1 MGGVGVIGAER
12 LKQVRAVLDPWDESR
27 PLNQAAALGAL
38 AALEGCVLLTAEEA
52 AELRELLDDVWEQF
66 AYETPKG
73 KSPGGLSTLEW
84 LQDVCGRALL
94 DQGDA
99 PADIDEQIVEMKC

>member
-27 PLNQAAALGAL
+27 P
-38 AALEGCVLLTAEEA
+38 LTAEEA